1 MFGGVGC
8 PYGYGSK
15 PAVAED
21 DVLTNQNLNLA
32 TVVGEEGKQKTENND
47 NNAQKKK
54 AGTYYHSY
62 LALDKILEAQFPKSE
77 AEGAPAHDEMLFII
91 MHQTHELWFKQ
102 MLHDLESCQ
111 KLFNQKVLPDKDL
124 LVIVTRL
131 KRVTEIFKVLI
142 PQLRVLESMTPM
154 DFLDFRDFLFPA
166 SGFQSVQF
174 RVLENVLG
182 LKRDHRIKYKRC
194 AYTAFLSEEHQKV
207 VTKSEEEQSLLELVD
222 AWLCRTPFLQLDGF
236 DFWESYKEC
245 AEKLFQQEVD
255 DIEQNTEEG
264 PDREERLESVKIT
277 RDSFESLFSAEK
289 HGKLKEMGKRRM
301 SHKAWKS
308 ALFINL
314 YRHLPVLQMPFQI
327 LNLLVDIDEL
337 LTSWRV
343 AHSLMVHR
351 TLGMKSGTGGSSG
364 YEYLKATAT
373 MHKCFPDLF
382 NISEYLLPKSKLP
395 KLPPHLASQL
405 DSNLHQTV

>member
-124 LVIVTRL
+124 LVIVRKYCLTR
-131 KRVTEIFKVLI
+131 T
-142 PQLRVLESMTPM
+142 
-154 DFLDFRDFLFPA
+154 
-166 SGFQSVQF
+166 
-174 RVLENVLG
+174 
-182 LKRDHRIKYKRC
+182 C
-194 AYTAFLSEEHQKV
+194 
-207 VTKSEEEQSLLELVD
+207 
-222 AWLCRTPFLQLDGF
+222 W
-236 DFWESYKEC
+236 
-245 AEKLFQQEVD
+245 
-255 DIEQNTEEG
+255 
-264 PDREERLESVKIT
+264 
-277 RDSFESLFSAEK
+277 
-289 HGKLKEMGKRRM
+289 
-301 SHKAWKS
+301 
-308 ALFINL
+308 
-314 YRHLPVLQMPFQI
+314 
-327 LNLLVDIDEL
+327 
-337 LTSWRV
+337 
-343 AHSLMVHR
+343 
-351 TLGMKSGTGGSSG
+351 
-364 YEYLKATAT
+364 
-373 MHKCFPDLF
+373 
-382 NISEYLLPKSKLP
+382 
-395 KLPPHLASQL
+395 
-405 DSNLHQTV
+405 